1 MQGYREELRDSEREK
16 LKLKTRLREDIEN
29 QRLGN
34 SLLPSSSLPSSLLT
48 LSSLPFSL
56 LPLSPRNLAESQRD
70 RLMKKLVEVEMDC
83 SSVTRQAEALNLSIK
98 RLQKVRCK
106 DQPLCLAIPLV
117 CDCCTLT
124 HFSFVNFS
132 LSSSSSSSSLLL
144 LLLPSSSF
152 SSLSQDRRFSS
163 IHAMDV
169 NDQKDLL
176 LDRLVEFDT
185 SNKSL
190 RKLLRAQ
197 QAHEV

>member
-1 MQGYREELRDSEREK
+1 
-16 LKLKTRLREDIEN
+16 
-29 QRLGN
+29 
-34 SLLPSSSLPSSLLT
+34 
-48 LSSLPFSL
+48 
-56 LPLSPRNLAESQRD
+56 
-70 RLMKKLVEVEMDC
+70 MKKLVEVEMDC

-106 DQPLCLAIPLV
+106 DQPLCLAIQLV

-132 LSSSSSSSSLLL
+132 LSSSSSSSLLL